1 MRHPEGTI
9 VRRGESFRARIKIR
23 SKEYNKTF
31 RTAGEAE
38 KWLLDLR
45 LSADEDDIAHR
56 LHVQLLTVSELLT
69 RFRDEVAAKRD
80 SRESSRREV
89 GRCNFLITQ
98 QSHIT
103 GMKAMHL
110 QPRHIV
116 RYVAH
121 RRGQGASNDSIRA
134 ELAILRRTYTLAGGP
149 WGLGLDQPVRKG
161 LLPPPSPSRERRLS
175 ADEYRALM
183 EAAYQYENTL
193 GGNDRV
199 PIGAIIEFAINTAM
213 RRSEIA
219 NLTWDRIVIFDDGF
233 GVAILTQHST
243 KTSTSREVPM
253 TPELVAMLLSLP
265 SAATR
270 TGLVF
275 GASYGGIGTAWNRV
289 LKLAGLFVSRDEVKK
304 LKAKNARNDYGL
316 RLHDLRHEGT
326 SRFFEIF
333 GLPKVLVQAITG
345 HSSEAMTD
353 RYAHLEARPMILRQF
368 REIYAK
374 LHPGH
379 TISSDTGV
387 PESGSPKPVSAGLPG
402 VSAETVVKVINPRWK
417 ALKKDAEALREAV
430 WMQPIRDLADA
441 LGVSDVAI
449 HKACAKLEVP
459 KPPRGHWLKDGGIEA
474 ASSEPAAV

>member
-9 VRRGESFRARIKIR
+9 TKRGKNSHRARIHMR
-23 SKEYNKTF
+23 GQEYSKTF
-31 RTAGEAE
+31 STAGEAE
-38 KWLLDLR
+38 RWLLELR
-45 LSADEDDIAHR
+45 LSADEDDVAHR
-56 LHVQLLTVSELLT
+56 LHVQQLTVSELLT
-69 RFRDEVAAKRD
+69 RFRDEIAAKRD
-80 SRESSRREV
+80 SKESGRREV

-98 QSHIT
+98 QTQIT

-116 RYVAH
+116 RYIVH
-121 RRGQGASNDSIRA
+121 RREQRASNDSIRA

-161 LLPPPSPSRERRLS
+161 LLPPPPPSRERRLS
-175 ADEYRALM
+175 PDEYRVLM
-183 EAAYQYENTL
+183 EAAHRYENTL
-193 GGNDRV
+193 GGKDRV
-199 PIGAIIEFAINTAM
+199 PIGAIAEFAMNTAM

-219 NLTWDRIVIFDDGF
+219 TLTWNRIVIFEDGF
-233 GVAILTQHST
+233 GVAVLTQHRT
-243 KTSTSREVPM
+243 KTSTSREVPL

-289 LKLAGLFVSRDEVKK
+289 LKAAGLFVSRAEVKK
-304 LKAKNARNDYGL
+304 LKAKDARNDYGL

-326 SRFFEIF
+326 SRFFEVF
-333 GLPKVLVQAITG
+333 GLPKMLVQSITG

-374 LHPGH
+374 LNPGH
-379 TISSDTGV
+379 AISSDTGK
-387 PESGSPKPVSAGLPG
+387 PECAPAKAPPIP
-402 VSAETVVKVINPRWK
+402 AEGAAVDTAVRVINPRWK
-417 ALKKDAEALREAV
+417 AMKKDAEALRKAV
-430 WMQPIRDLADA
+430 WTQPIRDLADA
-441 LGVSDVAI
+441 LGISDVAI

-459 KPPRGHWLKDGGIEA
+459 KPPRGHWLADATQPKPEA
-474 ASSEPAAV
+474 S

>member
-9 VRRGESFRARIKIR
+9 TKRGKNSHRARIHMR
-23 SKEYNKTF
+23 GQEYSKTF
-31 RTAGEAE
+31 STAGEAE
-38 KWLLDLR
+38 RWLLELR
-45 LSADEDDIAHR
+45 LSADEDDVAHR
-56 LHVQLLTVSELLT
+56 LHVQQLTVSELLT
-69 RFRDEVAAKRD
+69 RFRDEIAAKRD
-80 SRESSRREV
+80 SKESGRREV

-98 QSHIT
+98 QIQIT

-116 RYVAH
+116 RYIVH
-121 RRGQGASNDSIRA
+121 RREQRASNDSIRA

-175 ADEYRALM
+175 PDEYRVLM
-183 EAAYQYENTL
+183 EAAHRYENTL
-193 GGNDRV
+193 GGKDRV
-199 PIGAIIEFAINTAM
+199 PIGAIAEFAMNTAM

-219 NLTWDRIVIFDDGF
+219 TLTWNRIVIFEDGF
-233 GVAILTQHST
+233 GVAVLTQHRT
-243 KTSTSREVPM
+243 KTSTSREVPL

-289 LKLAGLFVSRDEVKK
+289 LKAAGLFVSRAEVKK
-304 LKAKNARNDYGL
+304 LKAKDARNDYGL

-326 SRFFEIF
+326 SRFFEVF
-333 GLPKVLVQAITG
+333 GLPKMLVQSITG

-374 LHPGH
+374 LNPGH
-379 TISSDTGV
+379 AISSDTGK
-387 PESGSPKPVSAGLPG
+387 PECAPAKAPPIP
-402 VSAETVVKVINPRWK
+402 AEGAAVDTAVRVINPRWK
-417 ALKKDAEALREAV
+417 AMKKDAEALRKAV
-430 WMQPIRDLADA
+430 WTQPIRDLADA
-441 LGVSDVAI
+441 LGISDVAI

-459 KPPRGHWLKDGGIEA
+459 KPPRGHWLADATQPKPEA
-474 ASSEPAAV
+474 S